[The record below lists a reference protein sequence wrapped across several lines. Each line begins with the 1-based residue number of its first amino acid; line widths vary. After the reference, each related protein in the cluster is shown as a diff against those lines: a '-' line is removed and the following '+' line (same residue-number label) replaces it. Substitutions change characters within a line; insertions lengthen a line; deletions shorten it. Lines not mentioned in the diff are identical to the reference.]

1 MSEVASMI
9 GLIGGIPVAGWAGA
23 WLAMYVRSKS
33 RDQVDVMRKEIRVE
47 MEQMLDVKLARFQ
60 IDLLEKLNG
69 RYVFA
74 DGSRVTGP
82 EIVRRI
88 ERLENGR
95 MHGRSAGD

>member
-1 MSEVASMI
+1 
-9 GLIGGIPVAGWAGA
+9 
-23 WLAMYVRSKS
+23 
-33 RDQVDVMRKEIRVE
+33 
-47 MEQMLDVKLARFQ
+47 LARFQ